1 MNNFLRNYAT
11 PLSMAA
17 FLGVGVSGVMLF
29 LGVRN
34 HSLSEIHEWIGVLFV
49 VAGIMH
55 FIRNWQGIKAM
66 LLKTQGKIFT
76 GLGVIAVVAMLFAS
90 FGGDGGRH
98 GGGPGGG
105 HYGPMGTTVSRLA
118 QAPISKLAPALGLTS
133 EEAIARL
140 RKSGVAV
147 AGPGQSLNEI
157 SASQHA
163 PLPRLMN
170 TLAAEEDDA

>member
-34 HSLSEIHEWIGVLFV
+34 HSLSELHEWIGVLFV

-90 FGGDGGRH
+90 FGGDGGQ
-98 GGGPGGG
+98 GGGRGG
-105 HYGPMGTTVSRLA
+105 HYGPMGAAVTRMA
-118 QAPISKLAPALGLTS
+118 EAPISKLAPALGLTS
-133 EEAIARL
+133 EEAIAKL

-163 PLPRLMN
+163 PLQRLMN
-170 TLAAEEDDA
+170 TLAAEEGA